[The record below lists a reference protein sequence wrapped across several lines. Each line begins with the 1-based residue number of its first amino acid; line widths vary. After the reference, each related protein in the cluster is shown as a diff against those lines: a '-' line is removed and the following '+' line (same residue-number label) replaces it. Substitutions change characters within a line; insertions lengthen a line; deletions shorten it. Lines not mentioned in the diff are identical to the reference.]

1 MELNEL
7 NELKNTWT
15 VLDEQLKKNETLNKQ
30 ILQTMLHK
38 KSNKSLSKLS
48 NTDFISVIVLLLVIP
63 FCIWLYNSLYFKIFL
78 SVRILSVTGI
88 IFSVMG
94 LILYYYKLKYLIK
107 MDFSNNVKDNMF
119 CVNRYEIMVKY
130 EKIASYI
137 QLPIIA
143 SLAAFCYYEFRAGFL
158 SWTFLFVCVAIG
170 VAITLWMF
178 KKFYYTHIQSIKKNL
193 LEMKQLLLPLAVFC
207 MLLSTVSCNSDR
219 AQYVDLES
227 IYEQNLQDS
236 TLATGWYYILE
247 NGDGFKRQLDKTGE
261 FYFID
266 PKPIVVKEHFDKV
279 FLYQPD
285 FHKDGVAL
293 SMQIH
298 KKYQELWADATEKSI
313 GKRLGFI
320 VDDKLV
326 SAPMVNMK
334 IENGMS
340 SLYGYS
346 RRELEGF
353 KKNIISL

>member
-30 ILQTMLHK
+30 ILQAVLHK
-38 KSNKSLSKLS
+38 QSNKSLSRLS
-48 NTDFISVIVLLLVIP
+48 NTDFISVIILLLVIP
-63 FCIWLYNSLYFKIFL
+63 FCIWLYNSLYFRIFL
-78 SVRILSVTGI
+78 SVKILSVTGI

-119 CVNRYEIMVKY
+119 CVNRYEIMIKY

-143 SLAAFCYYEFRAGFL
+143 SLVAFCYYEFRAGFL

-170 VAITLWMF
+170 VAITFWMF
-178 KKFYYTHIQSIKKNL
+178 KKFYYTHVQSIKKSL
-193 LEMKQLLLPLAVFC
+193 EEMKQLLLPLTVFC
-207 MLLSTVSCNSDR
+207 MLLSTVSCTSDR
-219 AQYVDLES
+219 AQNVDLES

-247 NGDGFKRQLDKTGE
+247 NGDGFKRHLEKTDE

-266 PKPIVVKEHFDKV
+266 PKPIVVKEHFDKIEL
-279 FLYQPD
+279 FQPNFQGED
-285 FHKDGVAL
+285 LAL
-293 SMQIH
+293 SMRVQ
-298 KKYQELWADATEKSI
+298 KKYRDLWADATEKSI

-320 VDDKLV
+320 IDNKLIN
-326 SAPMVNMK
+326 APMVNMR
-334 IENGMS
+334 IENGQS
-340 SLYGYS
+340 SLWGYD
-346 RRELEGF
+346 RKELEEF
-353 KKNIISL
+353 KRNLEE